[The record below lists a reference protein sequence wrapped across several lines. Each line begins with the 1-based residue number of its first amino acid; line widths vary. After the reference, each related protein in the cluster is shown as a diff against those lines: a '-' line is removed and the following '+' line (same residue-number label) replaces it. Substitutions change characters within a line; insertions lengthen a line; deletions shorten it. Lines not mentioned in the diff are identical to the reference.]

1 MSMENHPWSG
11 RHKRGKVD
19 LMKKQTTASADAQKT
34 GLGLQLRQRRRVK
47 GLTLTELSQQ
57 SRLSVGLLSQIE
69 RGLSSPSLKSMTQ
82 ICTAL
87 GIPLSWLFDSSPTQN
102 PAEKG
107 LVVRRGS
114 RRRLDLGTY
123 GVTKELLSPDLGGEM
138 QIYLVSIRPGG
149 QSGPETYTH
158 RGEEGG
164 LVLAGTL
171 ELTVDG
177 RIVLLYEGDSFRFSS
192 SLAHRFS
199 NPGTTQTD
207 VVWANSL
214 AFY

>member
-1 MSMENHPWSG
+1 MSKIVVTST
-11 RHKRGKVD
+11 D
-19 LMKKQTTASADAQKT
+19 DQKA
-34 GLGLQLRQRRRVK
+34 GLGVQLRQRRRVK
-47 GLTLTELSQQ
+47 AMTLSALSQQ
-57 SRLSVGLLSQIE
+57 SGMSVGLLSQIE
-69 RGLSSPSLKSMTQ
+69 RGLSSPSLKSLTR
-82 ICTAL
+82 ICAAL
-87 GIPLSWLFDSSPTQN
+87 GIPLSWLFDNGPAAD

-114 RRRLDLGTY
+114 RRRLDLGSF

-138 QIYLVSIRPGG
+138 QIYLVSIQPGG

-164 LVLAGTL
+164 LVLSGSL

-177 RIVLLYEGDSFRFSS
+177 RIVVLYEGDSFRFSS
-192 SLAHRFS
+192 ALPHRFS
-199 NPGTTQTD
+199 NPGTTRTN

>member
-1 MSMENHPWSG
+1 
-11 RHKRGKVD
+11 
-19 LMKKQTTASADAQKT
+19 MKKQTTVSADAQKK
-34 GLGLQLRQRRRVK
+34 GLGIQVRQRRRIK

-57 SRLSVGLLSQIE
+57 SGLSVGLLSQIE

-87 GIPLSWLFDSSPTQN
+87 GVPLSWLFDSGPLES

-164 LVLAGTL
+164 LVLTGTL
-171 ELTVDG
+171 ELTVDD
-177 RIVLLYEGDSFRFSS
+177 RIVLLYEGDSFRFRS
-192 SLAHRFS
+192 SLAHRFA
-199 NPGTTQTD
+199 NPGATQAN

>member
-1 MSMENHPWSG
+1 
-11 RHKRGKVD
+11 
-19 LMKKQTTASADAQKT
+19 MKQSIMAPDVHTAGIGD
-34 GLGLQLRQRRRVK
+34 QLRQRRRIRN
-47 GLTLTELSQQ
+47 LTLAELSQQ
-57 SRLSVGLLSQIE
+57 AKLSVGLLSQIE
-69 RGLSSPSLKSMTQ
+69 RGITSPSLKSIKQ
-82 ICTAL
+82 ICEAL
-87 GIPLSWLFDSSPTQN
+87 GIPMSWLFDSGPVEN
-102 PAEKG
+102 PEEKG

-123 GVTKELLSPDLGGEM
+123 GVTKELLSPALGGEM

-164 LVLAGTL
+164 LVLSGTL

-177 RIVLLYEGDSFRFSS
+177 RIVVLYEGDSFRFSS
-192 SLAHRFS
+192 SLAHRFT
-199 NPGTTQTD
+199 NPGTTQTS

-214 AFY
+214 GFY

>member
-1 MSMENHPWSG
+1 
-11 RHKRGKVD
+11 
-19 LMKKQTTASADAQKT
+19 MKKRMTTSADAQKT
-34 GLGLQLRQRRRVK
+34 GLGLQLRQRRRIK
-47 GLTLTELSQQ
+47 DLTLTQLSQQ
-57 SRLSVGLLSQIE
+57 SGLSVGLLSQIE

-82 ICTAL
+82 ICAAL
-87 GIPLSWLFDSSPTQN
+87 GIPMSWLFDSGPVGS
-102 PAEKG
+102 PAEQG

-149 QSGPETYTH
+149 QSGPQTYTH

-171 ELTVDG
+171 ELTVAD
-177 RIVLLYEGDSFRFSS
+177 RVVLLYEGDAFRFSS
-192 SLAHRFS
+192 TLAHRFS
-199 NPGTTQTD
+199 NPGATQAS

>member
-1 MSMENHPWSG
+1 
-11 RHKRGKVD
+11 
-19 LMKKQTTASADAQKT
+19 
-34 GLGLQLRQRRRVK
+34 
-47 GLTLTELSQQ
+47 
-57 SRLSVGLLSQIE
+57 LLSQIE
-69 RGLSSPSLKSMTQ
+69 RGITSPSLKSMTQ
-82 ICTAL
+82 ICAAL
-87 GIPLSWLFDSSPTQN
+87 AIPLSWLFDNGPCEN
-102 PAEKG
+102 PDEKG
-107 LVVRRGS
+107 VIVRRGS

-138 QIYLVSIRPGG
+138 QLYLVSIRPGG

-177 RIVLLYEGDSFRFSS
+177 RIVILYEGDSFRFSS
-192 SLAHRFS
+192 LLPHRFT
-199 NPGTTQTD
+199 NPGTTQTS

-214 AFY
+214 SFY

>member
-1 MSMENHPWSG
+1 M
-11 RHKRGKVD
+11 
-19 LMKKQTTASADAQKT
+19 
-34 GLGLQLRQRRRVK
+34 
-47 GLTLTELSQQ
+47 
-57 SRLSVGLLSQIE
+57 
-69 RGLSSPSLKSMTQ
+69 
-82 ICTAL
+82 
-87 GIPLSWLFDSSPTQN
+87 SWLFDSGPAQS

-107 LVVRRGS
+107 LVVRKGS
-114 RRRLDLGTY
+114 RRRLDLGSY

-164 LVLAGTL
+164 LVLCGTL
-171 ELTVDG
+171 ELTVDD
-177 RIVLLYEGDSFRFSS
+177 RVVVLYEGDSFRFSS
-192 SLAHRFS
+192 SLPHRFA
-199 NPGTTQTD
+199 NPAMTQTS

>member
-1 MSMENHPWSG
+1 
-11 RHKRGKVD
+11 
-19 LMKKQTTASADAQKT
+19 MKKRTTTSEDAQKK
-34 GLGLQLRQRRRVK
+34 GLGVQLRQRRRIK
-47 GLTLTELSQQ
+47 DLTLTELSQQ
-57 SRLSVGLLSQIE
+57 SGLSVGLLSQIE
-69 RGLSSPSLKSMTQ
+69 RGLSSPSLKSLTQ
-82 ICTAL
+82 ICAAL
-87 GIPLSWLFDSSPTQN
+87 GIPLSWLFDSGPTEN

-114 RRRLDLGTY
+114 RRRLDLGAY

-149 QSGPETYTH
+149 QSGPEPYTH

-177 RIVLLYEGDSFRFSS
+177 RIVVLYEGDSFRFSS

-199 NPGTTQTD
+199 NPGATQAN

>member
-1 MSMENHPWSG
+1 
-11 RHKRGKVD
+11 
-19 LMKKQTTASADAQKT
+19 MKKQTSASADAQKT
-34 GLGLQLRQRRRVK
+34 GIGIQLRQRRRVK
-47 GLTLTELSQQ
+47 GLTLIELSQR
-57 SRLSVGLLSQIE
+57 SGLSVGLLSQIE
-69 RGLSSPSLKSMTQ
+69 RGISSPSLKSMTQ

-87 GIPLSWLFDSSPTQN
+87 GIPMSWLFDSGPTEN

-177 RIVLLYEGDSFRFSS
+177 RIALLYEGDSFRFSS

-199 NPGTTQTD
+199 NPGATQAN

>member
-1 MSMENHPWSG
+1 
-11 RHKRGKVD
+11 
-19 LMKKQTTASADAQKT
+19 MKNQTTASVDAQKK
-34 GLGLQLRQRRRVK
+34 GLGIQLRQRRRIK
-47 GLTLTELSQQ
+47 DLTLTELAQQ
-57 SRLSVGLLSQIE
+57 SGLSVGLLSQIE

-87 GIPLSWLFDSSPTQN
+87 GVPLSWLFDSGPTQN

-164 LVLAGTL
+164 LVLTGTL

-192 SLAHRFS
+192 SLAHRFT
-199 NPGTTQTD
+199 NPGATQAN

>member
-1 MSMENHPWSG
+1 
-11 RHKRGKVD
+11 
-19 LMKKQTTASADAQKT
+19 MKKQTNASADAQKK
-34 GLGLQLRQRRRVK
+34 GIGAQLRQRRRIK
-47 GLTLTELSQQ
+47 DLTLAELSTQ
-57 SRLSVGLLSQIE
+57 SGLSVGLLSQIE

-87 GIPLSWLFDSSPTQN
+87 GIPMSWLFDSGPTED
-102 PAEKG
+102 PAETG

-114 RRRLDLGTY
+114 RRRLDLGSY
-123 GVTKELLSPDLGGEM
+123 GVSKELLSPDLGGEM

-164 LVLAGTL
+164 LVLSGTL

-177 RIVLLYEGDSFRFSS
+177 RVVLLYEGDSFRFVS
-192 SLAHRFS
+192 SLAHRFA
-199 NPGTTQTD
+199 NPGATQTQ
-207 VVWANSL
+207 VVWANSM

>member
-1 MSMENHPWSG
+1 
-11 RHKRGKVD
+11 
-19 LMKKQTTASADAQKT
+19 MKKQTPELPDAQKT
-34 GLGLQLRQRRRVK
+34 GLGLQLRQRRRIK
-47 GLTLTELSQQ
+47 DLTLAELSEQ
-57 SRLSVGLLSQIE
+57 SGLSVGLLSQIE
-69 RGLSSPSLKSMTQ
+69 RGISSPSLKSMKQ
-82 ICTAL
+82 ICSAL
-87 GIPLSWLFDSSPTQN
+87 GIPMSWLFDSGPAEN

-192 SLAHRFS
+192 SLAHRFA
-199 NPGTTQTD
+199 NPGATTAS

>member
-1 MSMENHPWSG
+1 
-11 RHKRGKVD
+11 
-19 LMKKQTTASADAQKT
+19 MKKQTSASADAQKT
-34 GLGLQLRQRRRVK
+34 GLGIQLRQRRRVK
-47 GLTLTELSQQ
+47 GLTLIELSQQ
-57 SRLSVGLLSQIE
+57 CGLSVGLLSQIE
-69 RGLSSPSLKSMTQ
+69 RGISSPSLKSMTQ

-102 PAEKG
+102 PTEKG
-107 LVVRRGS
+107 LVVRRGA
-114 RRRLDLGTY
+114 RRRLDLGTF

-164 LVLAGTL
+164 LVLTGTL

-177 RIVLLYEGDSFRFSS
+177 RIALLYEGDSFRFSS

-199 NPGTTQTD
+199 NPGATQAD

>member
-1 MSMENHPWSG
+1 
-11 RHKRGKVD
+11 
-19 LMKKQTTASADAQKT
+19 MKQEITASDAQT
-34 GLGLQLRQRRRVK
+34 AGIGEQLRQRRRIRN
-47 GLTLTELSQQ
+47 LTLAELSQ
-57 SRLSVGLLSQIE
+57 RAKLSVGLLSQIE
-69 RGLSSPSLKSMTQ
+69 RGITSPSLKSIKS
-82 ICTAL
+82 ICEAL
-87 GIPLSWLFDSSPTQN
+87 DIPMSWLFDSGTVEN
-102 PAEKG
+102 PQEKG
-107 LVVRRGS
+107 LVVRRGA

-164 LVLAGTL
+164 LVLSGTL

-177 RIVLLYEGDSFRFSS
+177 NIVVLYEGDSFRFSS
-192 SLAHRFS
+192 SLPHRFT
-199 NPGTTQTD
+199 NPGTTQTS

-214 AFY
+214 GFY

>member
-1 MSMENHPWSG
+1 MAT
-11 RHKRGKVD
+11 
-19 LMKKQTTASADAQKT
+19 KKLKTTSDDAQKK
-34 GLGLQLRQRRRVK
+34 GLGTQMRQRRRIK
-47 GLTLTELSQQ
+47 DLTLIELSKK
-57 SRLSVGLLSQIE
+57 SGLSVGLLSQIE

-82 ICTAL
+82 ICAAL
-87 GIPLSWLFDSSPTQN
+87 DIPLSWLFDSSSTEN

-107 LVVRRGS
+107 LVVRRGA

-138 QIYLVSIRPGG
+138 QLYLVSIRPGG

-164 LVLAGTL
+164 LVLTGTL
-171 ELTVDG
+171 ELSVDG
-177 RIVLLYEGDSFRFSS
+177 RVVLLYEGDSFRFSS
-192 SLAHRFS
+192 SLAHRFA
-199 NPGTTQTD
+199 NPGATQAN

>member
-1 MSMENHPWSG
+1 M
-11 RHKRGKVD
+11 
-19 LMKKQTTASADAQKT
+19 A
-34 GLGLQLRQRRRVK
+34 
-47 GLTLTELSQQ
+47 ELSEQ
-57 SRLSVGLLSQIE
+57 SGLSVGLLSQIE
-69 RGLSSPSLKSMTQ
+69 RGISSPSLKSMKQ

-87 GIPLSWLFDSSPTQN
+87 GIPMSWLFDSGPTEN
-102 PAEKG
+102 AAEKG

-171 ELTVDG
+171 ELTVDD

-192 SLAHRFS
+192 SLAHRFA
-199 NPGTTQTD
+199 NPGATTAS

>member
-1 MSMENHPWSG
+1 
-11 RHKRGKVD
+11 
-19 LMKKQTTASADAQKT
+19 MKQSITAPDAQMA
-34 GLGLQLRQRRRVK
+34 GIGDQLRQRRRIRN
-47 GLTLTELSQQ
+47 LTLSELSQQ
-57 SRLSVGLLSQIE
+57 AKLSVGLLSQIE
-69 RGLSSPSLKSMTQ
+69 RGITSPSLKSIKQ
-82 ICTAL
+82 ICEAL
-87 GIPLSWLFDSSPTQN
+87 GIPMSWLFDSGPVEN
-102 PAEKG
+102 PQEKG

-164 LVLAGTL
+164 LVLSGTL

-192 SLAHRFS
+192 SLAHRFT
-199 NPGTTQTD
+199 NPGTTQTS

-214 AFY
+214 GFY

>member
-1 MSMENHPWSG
+1 M
-11 RHKRGKVD
+11 KRS
-19 LMKKQTTASADAQKT
+19 TTAPQAQVA
-34 GLGLQLRQRRRVK
+34 GIGDQLRQRRRVRN
-47 GLTLTELSQQ
+47 LTLTELSQQ
-57 SRLSVGLLSQIE
+57 AKLSVGLLSQIE
-69 RGLSSPSLKSMTQ
+69 RGITSPSLKSIKQ
-82 ICTAL
+82 ICEAL
-87 GIPLSWLFDSSPTQN
+87 GIPMSWLFDSGAVESPQ
-102 PAEKG
+102 EKG

-164 LVLAGTL
+164 LVLSGTL

-192 SLAHRFS
+192 SLPHRFT
-199 NPGTTQTD
+199 NPGSTQTS

-214 AFY
+214 GFY

>member
-1 MSMENHPWSG
+1 MVWLAKKEARASE
-11 RHKRGKVD
+11 
-19 LMKKQTTASADAQKT
+19 MKKQSSASADAQKT
-34 GLGLQLRQRRRVK
+34 GIGIQLRQRRRVK
-47 GLTLTELSQQ
+47 GLTLIELSKQAG
-57 SRLSVGLLSQIE
+57 LSVGLLSQIE
-69 RGLSSPSLKSMTQ
+69 RGISSPSLKSMTQ

-87 GIPLSWLFDSSPTQN
+87 GIPLSWLFDSGPTAN
-102 PAEKG
+102 PTEKG
-107 LVVRRGS
+107 LVVRRGA

-164 LVLAGTL
+164 LVLTGTL

-199 NPGTTQTD
+199 NPGATQAN

>member
-1 MSMENHPWSG
+1 M
-11 RHKRGKVD
+11 KRS
-19 LMKKQTTASADAQKT
+19 TTAPQAQVA
-34 GLGLQLRQRRRVK
+34 GIGDQLRQRRRVRN
-47 GLTLTELSQQ
+47 LTLTELSQQ
-57 SRLSVGLLSQIE
+57 AKLSVGLLSQIE
-69 RGLSSPSLKSMTQ
+69 RGITSPSLKSIKQ
-82 ICTAL
+82 ICEAL
-87 GIPLSWLFDSSPTQN
+87 GIPMSWLFDSGTVESPQ
-102 PAEKG
+102 EKG

-164 LVLAGTL
+164 LVLSGTL

-192 SLAHRFS
+192 SLPHRFT
-199 NPGTTQTD
+199 NPGSTQTS

-214 AFY
+214 GFY

>member
-1 MSMENHPWSG
+1 MVWLAKKEAKASE
-11 RHKRGKVD
+11 
-19 LMKKQTTASADAQKT
+19 MKKQSSASADAQKT
-34 GLGLQLRQRRRVK
+34 GIGIQLRQRRRVK
-47 GLTLTELSQQ
+47 GLTLIELSKQAG
-57 SRLSVGLLSQIE
+57 LSVGLLSQIE
-69 RGLSSPSLKSMTQ
+69 RGISSPSLKSMTQ

-87 GIPLSWLFDSSPTQN
+87 GIPLSWLFDSGPTAN
-102 PAEKG
+102 PTEKG
-107 LVVRRGS
+107 LVVRRGA

-164 LVLAGTL
+164 LVLTGTL

-177 RIVLLYEGDSFRFSS
+177 RIVLLYKGDSFRFSS

-199 NPGTTQTD
+199 NPGATQAN

>member
-1 MSMENHPWSG
+1 
-11 RHKRGKVD
+11 
-19 LMKKQTTASADAQKT
+19 MKKQTIASADAQKM
-34 GLGLQLRQRRRVK
+34 GLGIQVRQRRRIK

-57 SRLSVGLLSQIE
+57 SGLSVGLLSQIE

-87 GIPLSWLFDSSPTQN
+87 GVPLSWLFDSSPSEN

-149 QSGPETYTH
+149 QSGPETYAH

-164 LVLAGTL
+164 LVLTGTL
-171 ELTVDG
+171 ELTVDD
-177 RIVLLYEGDSFRFSS
+177 RIVLLYEGDSFRFRS
-192 SLAHRFS
+192 SLEHRFA
-199 NPGTTQTD
+199 NPGATQAN

>member
-1 MSMENHPWSG
+1 
-11 RHKRGKVD
+11 
-19 LMKKQTTASADAQKT
+19 MKQSITAPDAQT
-34 GLGLQLRQRRRVK
+34 AGIGDQLRQRRRIRN
-47 GLTLTELSQQ
+47 LTLSELSQQ
-57 SRLSVGLLSQIE
+57 AKLSVGLLSQIE
-69 RGLSSPSLKSMTQ
+69 RGITSPSLKSIKQ
-82 ICTAL
+82 ICEAL
-87 GIPLSWLFDSSPTQN
+87 GIPMSWLFDSGPVEN
-102 PAEKG
+102 PQEKG

-164 LVLAGTL
+164 LVLSGTL

-177 RIVLLYEGDSFRFSS
+177 RIVVLYEGDSFRFSS
-192 SLAHRFS
+192 SLAHRFT
-199 NPGTTQTD
+199 NPGTTQTS

-214 AFY
+214 GFY

>member
-1 MSMENHPWSG
+1 M
-11 RHKRGKVD
+11 KRVSTPD
-19 LMKKQTTASADAQKT
+19 NLQTA
-34 GLGLQLRQRRRVK
+34 GLGSQLRQRRRVK
-47 GLTLTELSQQ
+47 NLTLAELAQQ

-69 RGLSSPSLKSMTQ
+69 RGITAPSLKSMTQ
-82 ICTAL
+82 ICSAL
-87 GIPLSWLFDSSPTQN
+87 GIPMSWLFDN
-102 PAEKG
+102 GPADDPQEKG

-114 RRRLDLGTY
+114 RRRLDLGSY

-149 QSGPETYTH
+149 QSGPERYSH

-164 LVLAGTL
+164 LVLSGTL
-171 ELTVDG
+171 ELTVED
-177 RIVLLYEGDSFRFSS
+177 RVVTLYEGDSFRFSS
-192 SLAHRFS
+192 ERPHRFS
-199 NPGTTQTD
+199 NPGITQTT